1 MSQFQPSEA
10 GPLVVFIPPIFGV
23 TPDVKY
29 CAELCMALGTLVYA
43 IGPFW
48 RDGNGPLRIPQNPPE
63 AMACMKQIDDKM
75 VLHELLSTCTREVVD
90 DKCNVKLI
98 LLGVC
103 FDGRL
108 QFGALAALSICKVRL
123 ESLNEKDFTADHC
136 TYGRCLQWCTY

>member
-1 MSQFQPSEA
+1 MTKWYYDF
-10 GPLVVFIPPIFGV
+10 V
-23 TPDVKY
+23 D
-29 CAELCMALGTLVYA
+29 
-43 IGPFW
+43 
-48 RDGNGPLRIPQNPPE
+48 
-63 AMACMKQIDDKM
+63 
-75 VLHELLSTCTREVVD
+75 CTREVVD